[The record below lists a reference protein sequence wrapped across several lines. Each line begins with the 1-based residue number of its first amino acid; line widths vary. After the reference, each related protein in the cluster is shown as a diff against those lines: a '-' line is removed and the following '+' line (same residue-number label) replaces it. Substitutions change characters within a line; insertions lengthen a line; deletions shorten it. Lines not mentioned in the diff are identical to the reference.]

1 MLREC
6 VTLPWLPYSLLTIP
20 KVAATAMR
28 RALLIGNGVE
38 LTKGQVHRHPALIK
52 LSTSEALKRGPVY
65 AFVRHPLDRLVSCWA
80 DRINGW
86 PPSRP
91 MLALGYVAGEPFA
104 AFVRRVQQIGAMQNV
119 HTAPQTAFI
128 ETGVRWH
135 QIEDAKA
142 AWPVVMRETGLP
154 PLEHC
159 NRSERSDWRQHFDA
173 ETLAIAQD
181 IYRDDFEAFGYA
193 G

>member
-6 VTLPWLPYSLLTIP
+6 VTLPGLPYSLLTIP

-38 LTKGQVHRHPALIK
+38 LTQGQVHRHPALIK

-80 DRINGW
+80 DRIAGDK
-86 PPSRP
+86 PSEP
-91 MLALGYVAGEPFA
+91 MMALGYVPGETFA
-104 AFVRRVQQIGAMQNV
+104 AFVRGLQQIGAMQNV
-119 HTAPQTAFI
+119 HTAPQTAFV
-128 ETGVRWH
+128 ERGVRWH

-159 NRSERSDWRQHFDA
+159 NRSKHSGWRDHFDA
-173 ETLAIAQD
+173 ETLEIAQAV
-181 IYRDDFEAFGYA
+181 YRDDFKAFGYA